1 MPISGGNGLEKKIN
15 CNIWPESDLE
25 MLNETYNDYKND
37 DKFLAYYMT
46 VSTHLNYKTTNN
58 DIVKKNINLVKDLN
72 YSSNVLGFISTHIEL
87 DKALEN
93 LINNLKKDNLLDDT
107 VIVLLADHF
116 PYGLSKNELEELNKD
131 IKYDDSLIHKNFL
144 VIYNSTLEKPVI
156 IDNYSSNIDVLP
168 TLYNLFGF
176 NYDSRLLTGC
186 DILSNN
192 DGIVIFNDRSFIT
205 KNIKYNALNNKFN
218 DKKNLVYEKYLYS
231 RLILEKDYYKYIK

>member
-1 MPISGGNGLEKKIN
+1 
-15 CNIWPESDLE
+15 

>member
-1 MPISGGNGLEKKIN
+1 
-15 CNIWPESDLE
+15 
-25 MLNETYNDYKND
+25 
-37 DKFLAYYMT
+37 MT

>member
-1 MPISGGNGLEKKIN
+1 
-15 CNIWPESDLE
+15 
-25 MLNETYNDYKND
+25 
-37 DKFLAYYMT
+37 MT

-58 DIVKKNINLVKDLN
+58 NIVKKNINLVKDLD
-72 YSSNVLGFISTHIEL
+72 YSSNVLGYISTHIEL

-131 IKYDDSLIHKNFL
+131 IKYDNNLIHKNFL
-144 VIYNSTLEKPVI
+144 VIYNSTLKEPI
-156 IDNYSSNIDVLP
+156 IVDNYSSNIDVLP

-176 NYDSRLLTGC
+176 NYDSRLLIGN
-186 DILSNN
+186 DILSND
-192 DGIVIFNDRSFIT
+192 DGMVIFNDRSFIT
-205 KNIKYNALNNKFN
+205 KDTKYNALNDKTN

>member
-1 MPISGGNGLEKKIN
+1 MF
-15 CNIWPESDLE
+15 
-25 MLNETYNDYKND
+25 NETYNDYKND

-72 YSSNVLGFISTHIEL
+72 YSSNVLGYISTHIEL

>member
-1 MPISGGNGLEKKIN
+1 
-15 CNIWPESDLE
+15 
-25 MLNETYNDYKND
+25 
-37 DKFLAYYMT
+37 MT

-58 DIVKKNINLVKDLN
+58 DIVKKNINLVKELN

-144 VIYNSTLEKPVI
+144 VIYNSTLKKPII

>member
-1 MPISGGNGLEKKIN
+1 
-15 CNIWPESDLE
+15 
-25 MLNETYNDYKND
+25 
-37 DKFLAYYMT
+37 MT

-58 DIVKKNINLVKDLN
+58 DIVKKNINLVKDLD

-156 IDNYSSNIDVLP
+156 IDNYSSNIVLP